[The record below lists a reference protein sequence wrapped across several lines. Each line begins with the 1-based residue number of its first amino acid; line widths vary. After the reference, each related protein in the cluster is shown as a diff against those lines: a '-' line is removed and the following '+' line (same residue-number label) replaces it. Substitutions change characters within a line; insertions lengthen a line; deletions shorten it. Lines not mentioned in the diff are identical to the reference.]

1 MLDQTPTQPPA
12 TSIFKRC
19 IEYSFLEHIQNIT
32 YKEHI
37 HKKNILKQNLSNQ
50 KISPTKHIN
59 TQYKIIQNQLNSILK

>member
-50 KISPTKHIN
+50 KISPTKH
-59 TQYKIIQNQLNSILK
+59 